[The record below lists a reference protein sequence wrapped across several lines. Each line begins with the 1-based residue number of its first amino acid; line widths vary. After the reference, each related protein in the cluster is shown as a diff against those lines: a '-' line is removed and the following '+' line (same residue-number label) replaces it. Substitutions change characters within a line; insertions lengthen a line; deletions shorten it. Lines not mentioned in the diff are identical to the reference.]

1 MWTRAYLLL
10 HYKRTN
16 VTIRYQEL
24 ASEIERD
31 VRRGRLRP
39 GDLLP
44 TVRSHAEVLGASPTT
59 VAAAYR
65 LLRQR
70 GIVVG
75 DGRRG
80 TRVSPTRAIADRSPM
95 TIPRGVR
102 DLATGNPDPS
112 LLPSIQLP
120 VVESRLYGESPHVA
134 RLIELATAQFAADR
148 VATDAVTVV
157 GGALDGV
164 ERVLQSHLAPGDR
177 VVVEDPGYTG
187 VLDLL
192 PAMGLVPAPVAVDGE
207 GITASGL
214 NRAIALGAKAVIL
227 TPRAQN
233 PTGAALT
240 EGRARTLRRFLGDV
254 LVIED
259 DHAGAIS
266 GAPAR
271 SVAGKSPHWAVV
283 RSVSKSLGPDLRVAV
298 LAGDPTTVARVE
310 ARQRVGAGWVSHL
323 LQHAVVKL
331 WTDRGVQAQLRRAT
345 TIYGAR
351 RTALVQALRERGLPA
366 FGASGLNVW
375 MPVSGEQEVVAGLL
389 ERGWAVTAGERFRVR
404 SEPGIRITTATL
416 EPGEAETLAVDIAA
430 VLRPGRLTRL
440 G

>member
-1 MWTRAYLLL
+1 
-10 HYKRTN
+10 
-16 VTIRYQEL
+16 VPVRYQDL
-24 ASEIERD
+24 AADIERD
-31 VRRGRLRP
+31 VQRGRLRP

-44 TVRSHAEVLGASPTT
+44 TVRSHADALGASPTT

-70 GIVVG
+70 GIVVSE
-75 DGRRG
+75 GRRG
-80 TRVSPTRAIADRSPM
+80 TRVSPTRAITERSPL

-102 DLATGNPDPS
+102 DLATGNPDAA
-112 LLPSIQLP
+112 LLPSIELP
-120 VVESRLYGESPHVA
+120 VIESRLYGDSAHVG
-134 RLIELATAQFAADR
+134 RLIELATTQFTSDGIRA
-148 VATDAVTVV
+148 DAVTVV

-164 ERVLQSHLAPGDR
+164 ERVLQAHLSPGDR

-192 PAMGLVPAPVAVDGE
+192 PAMGLVAVPVAVDRE
-207 GITASGL
+207 GITAFGL
-214 NRAIALGAKAVIL
+214 NRAIGIGAKAVIL

-345 TIYGAR
+345 STYGLR
-351 RTALVQALRERGLPA
+351 RTTLVSALRRRGLPT
-366 FGASGLNVW
+366 FGESGLNVW
-375 MPVSGEQEVVAGLL
+375 MPVNSEQEVVAGLL

-404 SEPGIRITTATL
+404 SAPGVRITTATL
-416 EPGEAETLAVDIAA
+416 EPDEAESLVADIAS
-430 VLRPGRLTRL
+430 VLQPARLTRL